1 MDSLTDYLENLASL
15 DTLRLIT
22 CGSVDDGKSTLIGR
36 LLYDTEMLFDDQ
48 LETLKTDSAESGT
61 QGGEIDFA
69 LLLDGLNAERE
80 QGITIDIAWRFFA
93 TKKRRFIIADA
104 PGHAEY
110 THNMATAA
118 STASLAVLLIDAEQL
133 GVREQTTRH
142 LMICQLM
149 GIKQVILAI
158 NKMDKINYDKKTFE
172 KIHAAFME
180 VAQRLNFT
188 SITVIPLSALKG
200 DMVVERGDNLA
211 WYKGKTLLAT
221 LESAQGDEAQSKP
234 QNLRMPIQWVCRPS
248 SEFRGIAGRIFGG
261 SARIGD
267 KVRILPSGVETSIAS
282 IQVGEAKQS
291 RARLGESVMLTLS
304 DEVSASRGDVIASAK
319 NPPECADQFEVNL
332 IWLSA
337 TQGLSGRQL
346 NFKIGT
352 TSSSGSITSIK
363 HKIDIE
369 TGAKLATTSLTR
381 NDIAVATIALSKP
394 IAFEPYETQRNMGS
408 FIITERQ
415 EGKTLAAGM
424 IRFALRRATNI
435 HRQAVTIGR
444 SEREKL
450 SGHRGSVYWFTGLS
464 GAGKSTIA
472 NAFEIALNQRGIRTY
487 LLDGD
492 NIRYGLNRD
501 LGFTDADRVENIRRV
516 AETSRLMVDAGL
528 VVLAAFISPFRQE
541 RNMARALFETGDF
554 AEVFV
559 DAPLEICEKRDPKGL
574 YQKARAGEIPNFT
587 GIDSPYEPPET
598 PECHLS
604 TQDKTIDE
612 LVTELLNHYN
622 KKPS

>member
-1 MDSLTDYLENLASL
+1 MDSLTDYLDNLASL

-36 LLYDTEMLFDDQ
+36 LLYDTNMLFDDQ

-61 QGGEIDFA
+61 QGSEIDFA

-118 STASLAVLLIDAEQL
+118 STATLAVLLIDAEL
-133 GVREQTTRH
+133 GIRDQTTRH

-149 GIKQVILAI
+149 GVKQVILAI
-158 NKMDKINYDKKTFE
+158 NKMDKINYNQKIFE
-172 KIHAAFME
+172 EIHDAFME

-188 SITVIPLSALKG
+188 SVEVIPISALKG
-200 DMVVERGDNLA
+200 DMVVERGDNLP
-211 WYKGKTLLAT
+211 WYKGKTLLAA
-221 LESAQGDEAQSKP
+221 LESAKGDEAQNKP
-234 QNLRMPIQWVCRPS
+234 QDLRMPIQWVCRPS
-248 SEFRGIAGRIFGG
+248 SEFRGIAGRIVGG

-267 KVRILPSGVETSIAS
+267 KVKILPSGVESSIAS
-282 IQVGEAKQS
+282 IQLGEAKQS
-291 RARLGESVMLTLS
+291 RARHGESVMLTLS

-319 NPPECADQFEVNL
+319 NPPDCADQFEVNL
-332 IWLSA
+332 IWLST

-352 TSSSGSITSIK
+352 TSCRGSITSIK

-381 NDIAVATIALSKP
+381 NDIAVATIALTKP
-394 IAFEPYETQRNMGS
+394 IAFDPYETQRNMGS
-408 FIITERQ
+408 FIITEHQ
-415 EGKTLAAGM
+415 THKTLAAGM

-450 SGHRGSVYWFTGLS
+450 SGHKGSVYWFTGLS

-541 RNMARALFETGDF
+541 RNMARALFDEDDF

-587 GIDSPYEPPET
+587 GISSPYEAPQN
-598 PECHLS
+598 PECHLP

-612 LVTELLNHYN
+612 LVTDLLNHYN
-622 KKPS
+622 KKSS